1 MFCRSLALR
10 VFFVFFCRTFSVD
23 AIVAAAAA
31 AAAMG
36 AVGARTRLDLLKKSK
51 DFRPSTDGDD
61 AADKGEL
68 LASLTG
74 VAATR

>member
-23 AIVAAAAA
+23 AIVAAAA

-74 VAATR
+74 VAAIR